1 MLENGT
7 IHILGR
13 DPITEVFG
21 KEHGGR
27 TKGVSTVLGVRVALG
42 WLKGDRERHH
52 VVDIESIEEKVTK
65 TVTAKLQDKLDEQ
78 AKEIEALKAIVAHI
92 PRTESPTCLGS
103 SCVSDGFD
111 DLEVIFINILYKIYY
126 YILKCQCC
134 VGSHSM

>member
-1 MLENGT
+1 MQENGT
-7 IHILGR
+7 CHILGR
-13 DPITEVFG
+13 DTITEVFG

-52 VVDIESIEEKVTK
+52 VVDIESIDEKVTK